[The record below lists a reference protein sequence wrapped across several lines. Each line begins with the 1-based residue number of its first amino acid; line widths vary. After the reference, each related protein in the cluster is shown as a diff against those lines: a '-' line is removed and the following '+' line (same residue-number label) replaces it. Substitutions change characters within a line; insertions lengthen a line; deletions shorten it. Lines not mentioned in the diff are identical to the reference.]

1 MTDELEFLMDFR
13 AEVGLPSEETRRR
26 IYAQVTQATP
36 HAAWRGRHLRPRLA
50 LSLACAVT
58 VVTASVVAA
67 VIFAGPG
74 SRPGATEASL
84 APELPGPT
92 LARPLLPPAHQVA
105 LADATSA
112 FGAPIV
118 LPNTTLVEP
127 SNAGPVWEGSSG
139 TSTTVAVTYPSQG
152 VMIIYIR
159 PAPFS
164 DPVAAYQGFTQ
175 SLPESQVVQ
184 LNGTPAWLLPQN
196 SDDTGANFG
205 AVLFEV
211 NGTEVRV
218 MGHNDAATLEGIAQS
233 ILSQSVS

>member
-1 MTDELEFLMDFR
+1 M
-13 AEVGLPSEETRRR
+13 VS
-26 IYAQVTQATP
+26 VTTS
-36 HAAWRGRHLRPRLA
+36 RGRSQLVLIGLLVLAAGLAFVGVQLARP
-50 LSLACAVT
+50 SSPDT
-58 VVTASVVAA
+58 STMS
-67 VIFAGPG
+67 
-74 SRPGATEASL
+74 
-84 APELPGPT
+84 PELPGPT

-233 ILSQSVS
+233 ILARASSSP